1 VSVGIDTVDDMQ
13 STPAIEAIDLVKRFG
28 DNPAVDGVSFTVPPG
43 TVLGLL
49 GPNGAG
55 KTTTVRMMTTLTE
68 PTSGTARV
76 AGYDV
81 RREPDKVRRSMGLT
95 GQVATVDELLTG
107 RENIRMI
114 GSLYGIRRKELA
126 RLGDQLLEQFSIADA
141 ADQVVKSYSGG
152 MRRRLDLAVS
162 LLASPPVL
170 FLDEPTTGLDP
181 RSRSDLWDVLRSLV
195 EQGTTLLLTT
205 QYLEEADQLADNIVV
220 MDRGRIIAEG
230 SPLQLK
236 QQAGN
241 ASLIVTVTNAE
252 DLPAA
257 QALLAKTGAEV
268 FVDAGPR
275 QLTAAADG
283 LADMVRVAGWLRDSD
298 IDVDDIGLSRPSLD
312 DVFLSL
318 TGHRTEEG
326 IQAQTIVFTAFV
338 VASGITADVEKG
350 IIDRFRSLPI
360 SRSSVLIGRSVASLL
375 HSSLGVVVMTVTG
388 LAIGWRIRGGI
399 AEAALAFALI
409 LVFGFSMIW
418 FGILIGSV
426 MRSVEAVNGV
436 MFTVLFPITF
446 LANTFA
452 PTEPMQHWLRVI
464 AEWNPVSSLAQAMRE
479 LWGNGGPAPA
489 SAQLPLHHPVIAT
502 ILWSLMLTAIFAPLR
517 CAPTPVEP
525 GADCRRVR
533 ARPSG
538 FAGRLGTGP

>member
-1 VSVGIDTVDDMQ
+1 M
-13 STPAIEAIDLVKRFG
+13 TPAIEAVDLVKQFG
-28 DNPAVDGVSFTVPPG
+28 DIASDRPAVDGVSFAVEPG

-55 KTTTVRMMTTLTE
+55 KTTTVRMMTTLTL

-81 RREPDKVRRSMGLT
+81 VREPDKVRRNMGLT

-114 GSLYGIRRKELA
+114 GGLYGIRRKELA

-141 ADQVVKSYSGG
+141 ADRVVKSYSGG

-181 RSRSDLWDVLRSLV
+181 RSRSDLWEVLRGLV
-195 EQGTTLLLTT
+195 QGGTTLLLTT

-220 MDRGRIIAEG
+220 IDKGRIIAEG

-241 ASLIVTVTNAE
+241 ASLVVTVSNAD

-257 QALLAKTGAEV
+257 EALLGKTGTEV
-268 FVDAGPR
+268 FVDAGAR
-275 QLTAAADG
+275 QLTSAADG

-318 TGHRTEEG
+318 TGHRTEEE
-326 IQAQTIVFTAFV
+326 V
-338 VASGITADVEKG
+338 
-350 IIDRFRSLPI
+350 
-360 SRSSVLIGRSVASLL
+360 
-375 HSSLGVVVMTVTG
+375 
-388 LAIGWRIRGGI
+388 
-399 AEAALAFALI
+399 
-409 LVFGFSMIW
+409 
-418 FGILIGSV
+418 
-426 MRSVEAVNGV
+426 
-436 MFTVLFPITF
+436 
-446 LANTFA
+446 
-452 PTEPMQHWLRVI
+452 
-464 AEWNPVSSLAQAMRE
+464 
-479 LWGNGGPAPA
+479 GP
-489 SAQLPLHHPVIAT
+489 
-502 ILWSLMLTAIFAPLR
+502 
-517 CAPTPVEP
+517 
-525 GADCRRVR
+525 
-533 ARPSG
+533 
-538 FAGRLGTGP
+538 